1 MKAYVI
7 DGNSLLFR
15 GFYATSYG
23 EGPIMRTKG
32 GVPTNAIYA
41 FGNMIARILHDVEKG
56 DALFVAFDADGHTFR
71 KEEYEGYKATRRPCP
86 EDLVPQFPIS
96 REMLDALGICH
107 YEEHGVEADDIAGS
121 LAKSL
126 SREGY
131 EVYLYTSDRD
141 YLQLIDERVKVL
153 LPQKG
158 LSETKVMDLASL
170 KEEMGISPAQIV
182 DYKGLRGDD
191 SDNLPGIR
199 GVGEKTALKL
209 LAQYGTFPAIMEHKD
224 EIPGKLGEKVRDG
237 EKEGWLSYRL
247 ARIKTDVALP
257 FEEKE
262 VLYRGYDEKKAAEFA
277 AKYEFR
283 SFLQRLPAALRGR
296 EVPRKERR
304 RASSFLELSREG
316 RIAVYG
322 PVHKNDYHREELEGL
337 ALSDG
342 ERSLFVPRERILKEE
357 GLREFLGDEK
367 GKKVAFDRKSL
378 EYSLETLGISLK
390 GVEEDVLLL
399 SYLLDS
405 NGKGDPEETFL
416 SQGIA
421 LPEGTGEE
429 RALSIAESSLD
440 ALPGMLRRIQE
451 EGTKKLYYEIE
462 LPLAH
467 VLARMEREGIP
478 LRKDLLEEFGE
489 EYRRKRDEA
498 REKVLSYAKEETNL
512 NSPSQVAR
520 LLYDDLGLPM
530 QRGRTTSVEALR
542 ILADLHP
549 AIPALLEYRKYQK
562 LLSTYVEGLVPH
574 IFEDGK
580 IHTYFNQSETSTGR
594 LSSSQPNLQNISAR
608 DEESRLIRKAFL
620 YEEEDIGFLSLDYSQ
635 IELRILA
642 EMSKSPGYRALF
654 LEGHDVH
661 SETARRIFG
670 KEEVTHEER
679 RKAKAVNF
687 AIIYGTTIHGLADQI
702 GVPYEEAR
710 AIIDS
715 FYGAYPEIKEFLDKI
730 VRGAEEKGYVETM
743 LGRRRYL
750 REIHDPSFPRREAAR
765 RAAMNAPI
773 QGSAADLIKAAM
785 VKVGA
790 FLEGKEETCRLI
802 LQVHDELIFACR
814 KDKAEEMGEALRKIM
829 EEALPMEVPLKAEI
843 GFGRSWYEAKE

>member
-126 SREGY
+126 SEKGY

-158 LSETKVMDLASL
+158 LSETKTMDLASL
-170 KEEMGISPAQIV
+170 KEEMGLSPAQIV

-209 LAQYGTFPAIMEHKD
+209 LSQYGTFPSIMEHKD

-237 EKEGWLSYRL
+237 EKDGWLSYRL
-247 ARIKTDVALP
+247 ARIKTDVPLP
-257 FEEKE
+257 FEEEE

-283 SFLQRLPAALRGR
+283 TFLQRLPTALRGR
-296 EVPRKERR
+296 EIPRKERR

-322 PVHKNDYHREELEGL
+322 PVHRNDYHHEGLQGL

-342 ERSLFVPRERILKEE
+342 ERSLFVPRERILEEE
-357 GLREFLGDEK
+357 GLREFLEDEER
-367 GKKVAFDRKSL
+367 KKVLFDRKSL
-378 EYSLETLGISLK
+378 EYSLETLGIALK
-390 GVEEDVLLL
+390 GVEEDILLL

-421 LPEGTGEE
+421 LPEGSGEE
-429 RALSIAESSLD
+429 RAIAICESSLD
-440 ALPGMLRRIQE
+440 ALPGMLRRIHE
-451 EGTKKLYYEIE
+451 EGTERLYYEIE

-478 LRKDLLEEFGE
+478 LRKETLEEFGE
-489 EYRRKRDEA
+489 EFRRKRDEA

-520 LLYDDLGLPM
+520 LLYDELKLPAP
-530 QRGRTTSVEALR
+530 RGRTTSVEALR
-542 ILADLHP
+542 LLEDVHP
-549 AIPALLEYRKYQK
+549 AIPALLDYRKYQK

-785 VKVGA
+785 VKADA
-790 FLEGKEETCRLI
+790 FLEGKEDVCRLI

-829 EEALPMEVPLKAEI
+829 EEALPMEVPLKAEM

>member
-126 SREGY
+126 SRKGY

-209 LAQYGTFPAIMEHKD
+209 LAQYGTFPAIMEHKG

-237 EKEGWLSYRL
+237 EKDGWLSYRL

-296 EVPRKERR
+296 EIPRKERR

-498 REKVLSYAKEETNL
+498 REKVLSYAKKETNL

-542 ILADLHP
+542 LLADLHP

-620 YEEEDIGFLSLDYSQ
+620 YEDEGIGFLSLDYSQ

>member
-126 SREGY
+126 SEKGY

-158 LSETKVMDLASL
+158 LSETKTMDLASL
-170 KEEMGISPAQIV
+170 KEEMGLSPAQIV

-209 LAQYGTFPAIMEHKD
+209 LSQYGTFPSIMEHKD

-237 EKEGWLSYRL
+237 EKDGWLSYRL
-247 ARIKTDVALP
+247 ARIKTDVPLP
-257 FEEKE
+257 FEEEE

-283 SFLQRLPAALRGR
+283 TFLQRLPATLRGR

-304 RASSFLELSREG
+304 RASSFLELSRKG

-322 PVHKNDYHREELEGL
+322 PVHRNDYHHEGLQGL

-342 ERSLFVPRERILKEE
+342 ESSLFVPRERILEEE
-357 GLREFLGDEK
+357 GLREFLEDEER
-367 GKKVAFDRKSL
+367 KKVLFDRKSL
-378 EYSLETLGISLK
+378 EYSLETLGIALK
-390 GVEEDVLLL
+390 GVEEDILLL

-421 LPEGTGEE
+421 LPEGSGEE
-429 RALSIAESSLD
+429 RAIAICESSLD
-440 ALPGMLRRIQE
+440 ALPGMLRRIHE
-451 EGTKKLYYEIE
+451 EGTEKLYYEIE

-467 VLARMEREGIP
+467 VLARMEREAS
-478 LRKDLLEEFGE
+478 
-489 EYRRKRDEA
+489 A
-498 REKVLSYAKEETNL
+498 RHK
-512 NSPSQVAR
+512 
-520 LLYDDLGLPM
+520 G
-530 QRGRTTSVEALR
+530 
-542 ILADLHP
+542 
-549 AIPALLEYRKYQK
+549 
-562 LLSTYVEGLVPH
+562 
-574 IFEDGK
+574 
-580 IHTYFNQSETSTGR
+580 TGR
-594 LSSSQPNLQNISAR
+594 
-608 DEESRLIRKAFL
+608 
-620 YEEEDIGFLSLDYSQ
+620 
-635 IELRILA
+635 
-642 EMSKSPGYRALF
+642 PG
-654 LEGHDVH
+654 
-661 SETARRIFG
+661 
-670 KEEVTHEER
+670 
-679 RKAKAVNF
+679 
-687 AIIYGTTIHGLADQI
+687 
-702 GVPYEEAR
+702 
-710 AIIDS
+710 
-715 FYGAYPEIKEFLDKI
+715 
-730 VRGAEEKGYVETM
+730 RG
-743 LGRRRYL
+743 
-750 REIHDPSFPRREAAR
+750 
-765 RAAMNAPI
+765 
-773 QGSAADLIKAAM
+773 
-785 VKVGA
+785 
-790 FLEGKEETCRLI
+790 C
-802 LQVHDELIFACR
+802 
-814 KDKAEEMGEALRKIM
+814 
-829 EEALPMEVPLKAEI
+829 
-843 GFGRSWYEAKE
+843 

>member
-32 GVPTNAIYA
+32 GLPTNAIYA

-56 DALFVAFDADGHTFR
+56 DVLFVAFDADGHTFR

-126 SREGY
+126 SEKGY

-158 LSETKVMDLASL
+158 LSETKTMDLASL
-170 KEEMGISPAQIV
+170 KEEMGLSPAQIV

-209 LAQYGTFPAIMEHKD
+209 LSQYGTFPSIMEHKD

-237 EKEGWLSYRL
+237 EKDGWLSYRL
-247 ARIKTDVALP
+247 ARIKTDVPLP
-257 FEEKE
+257 FEEEE

-283 SFLQRLPAALRGR
+283 TFLQRLPATLRGR
-296 EVPRKERR
+296 EVSRKERR
-304 RASSFLELSREG
+304 RASSFSELSEEG
-316 RIAVYG
+316 RIAIYG
-322 PVHKNDYHREELEGL
+322 PVHRNDYHHEGLQGL

-342 ERSLFVPRERILKEE
+342 ESSLFVPRERILEEE
-357 GLREFLGDEK
+357 GLREFLEDEER
-367 GKKVAFDRKSL
+367 KKVLFDRKSL
-378 EYSLETLGISLK
+378 EYSLETLGIALK
-390 GVEEDVLLL
+390 GVEEDILLL

-421 LPEGTGEE
+421 LPEGSGEE
-429 RALSIAESSLD
+429 RAIAICESSLD
-440 ALPGMLRRIQE
+440 ALPGMLRRIHE
-451 EGTKKLYYEIE
+451 EGTERLYYEIE

-478 LRKDLLEEFGE
+478 LRKETLEEGKHLNQSDLLKAYGLHW
-489 EYRRKRDEA
+489 YGGPVYGIVSRLTWQKGIDILLPEA
-498 REKVLSYAKEETNL
+498 RSILSKGGNFVLLGSGEYELEQRFEELRSQYPDTCGIYIGYNDALAHKIYAG
-512 NSPSQVAR
+512 SDFFMMPS
-520 LLYDDLGLPM
+520 LFEPCGLSQM
-530 QRGRTTSVEALR
+530 ISQRYGTLPIVRMTGG
-542 ILADLHP
+542 LADTVHP
-549 AIPALLEYRKYQK
+549 YDGMITGNEDGLAFRDYN
-562 LLSTYVEGLVPH
+562 VEGL
-574 IFEDGK
+574 
-580 IHTYFNQSETSTGR
+580 
-594 LSSSQPNLQNISAR
+594 
-608 DEESRLIRKAFL
+608 
-620 YEEEDIGFLSLDYSQ
+620 DY
-635 IELRILA
+635 A
-642 EMSKSPGYRALF
+642 VYRAEELYRNQ
-654 LEGHDVH
+654 EGYYKV
-661 SETARRIFG
+661 A
-670 KEEVTHEER
+670 
-679 RKAKAVNF
+679 
-687 AIIYGTTIHGLADQI
+687 
-702 GVPYEEAR
+702 
-710 AIIDS
+710 
-715 FYGAYPEIKEFLDKI
+715 
-730 VRGAEEKGYVETM
+730 
-743 LGRRRYL
+743 
-750 REIHDPSFPRREAAR
+750 
-765 RAAMNAPI
+765 RAAM
-773 QGSAADLIKAAM
+773 GRDHSWRTSARGYLAEYKKLLA
-785 VKVGA
+785 
-790 FLEGKEETCRLI
+790 
-802 LQVHDELIFACR
+802 R
-814 KDKAEEMGEALRKIM
+814 K
-829 EEALPMEVPLKAEI
+829 
-843 GFGRSWYEAKE
+843 

>member
-126 SREGY
+126 SEKGY

-158 LSETKVMDLASL
+158 LSETKTMDLASL

-209 LAQYGTFPAIMEHKD
+209 LSQYGTFPAIMEHKG

-247 ARIKTDVALP
+247 ARIKTDIPLP
-257 FEEKE
+257 FEEEE

-296 EVPRKERR
+296 EIPRKERR

-542 ILADLHP
+542 LLADLHP

>member
-126 SREGY
+126 SEKGY

-158 LSETKVMDLASL
+158 LSETKTMDLASL

-209 LAQYGTFPAIMEHKD
+209 LAQYGTFPSIMEHKD

-237 EKEGWLSYRL
+237 EKDGWLSYRL
-247 ARIKTDVALP
+247 ARIKTDVPLP
-257 FEEKE
+257 FEEEE

-283 SFLQRLPAALRGR
+283 TFLQRLPATLRGR

-304 RASSFLELSREG
+304 RASSFSELSEEG
-316 RIAVYG
+316 RIAIYG
-322 PVHKNDYHREELEGL
+322 PVHRNDYHHEGLQGL

-342 ERSLFVPRERILKEE
+342 ESSLFVPRERILKEE
-357 GLREFLGDEK
+357 GLREFLEDEER
-367 GKKVAFDRKSL
+367 KKVLFDRKSL
-378 EYSLETLGISLK
+378 EYSLETLGIALK
-390 GVEEDVLLL
+390 GVEEDILLL

-421 LPEGTGEE
+421 LPEGSGEE
-429 RALSIAESSLD
+429 RAIAICESSLD
-440 ALPGMLRRIQE
+440 ALPGILRRIHE
-451 EGTKKLYYEIE
+451 EGTEKLYYEIE

-467 VLARMEREGIP
+467 VLSRMEREGIP
-478 LRKDLLEEFGE
+478 LRKETLEEFGE
-489 EYRRKRDEA
+489 EFRRKRDEA

-520 LLYDDLGLPM
+520 LLYDELKLPAP
-530 QRGRTTSVEALR
+530 RGRTTSVEALR
-542 ILADLHP
+542 LLADLHP

-750 REIHDPSFPRREAAR
+750 REIHDPNFPRREAAR

-785 VKVGA
+785 VKVDA
-790 FLEGKEETCRLI
+790 FLEGKEDVCRLI

-829 EEALPMEVPLKAEI
+829 EEALPMEVPLKAEM

>member
-126 SREGY
+126 SRKGY

-158 LSETKVMDLASL
+158 LSETKTMDLASL

-209 LAQYGTFPAIMEHKD
+209 LSQYGTFPSIMEHKD

-237 EKEGWLSYRL
+237 EKDGWLSYRL
-247 ARIKTDVALP
+247 ARIKTDVPLP
-257 FEEKE
+257 FEEEE

-283 SFLQRLPAALRGR
+283 TFLQRLPATLRGR
-296 EVPRKERR
+296 EVSRKERR
-304 RASSFLELSREG
+304 RASSFSELSEEG
-316 RIAVYG
+316 RIAIYG
-322 PVHKNDYHREELEGL
+322 PVHRNDYHHEGLQGL

-342 ERSLFVPRERILKEE
+342 ESSLFVPRERILEEE
-357 GLREFLGDEK
+357 GLREFLEDEER
-367 GKKVAFDRKSL
+367 KKVLFDRKSL

-390 GVEEDVLLL
+390 GVEEDILLL

-421 LPEGTGEE
+421 LPEGSGEE
-429 RALSIAESSLD
+429 RAIAICESSLD
-440 ALPGMLRRIQE
+440 ALPGMLRRIHE
-451 EGTKKLYYEIE
+451 EGTEKLYYEIE

-542 ILADLHP
+542 LLADLHP

-620 YEEEDIGFLSLDYSQ
+620 YEDEGIGFLSLDYSQ

-715 FYGAYPEIKEFLDKI
+715 FYGAYPEVKEFLDKI

-785 VKVGA
+785 VKADA
-790 FLEGKEETCRLI
+790 FLEGKEDVCRLI

-829 EEALPMEVPLKAEI
+829 EEALPMEVPLKAEM